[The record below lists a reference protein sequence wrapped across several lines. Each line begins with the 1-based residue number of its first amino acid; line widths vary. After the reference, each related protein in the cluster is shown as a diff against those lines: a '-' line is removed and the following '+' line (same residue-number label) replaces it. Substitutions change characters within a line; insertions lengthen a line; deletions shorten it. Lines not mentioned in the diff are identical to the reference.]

1 MVHCREACAAC
12 FVLLL
17 FLSPFGG
24 GKSVAQE
31 TRGAGDVDGVAIEA
45 GSGSFVVPGGGGH
58 EEKRITVFYHRPESF
73 DRDAPVVMVIPGAG
87 RNGDDYRDA
96 WVSAS
101 ERHGVLVLSPSY
113 PERFYPEFWSYNLAG
128 MPGEV
133 TLDLSVVVE
142 PNPEEWSFD
151 DAREELE
158 STIGMHE
165 LVGNSAGH
173 QLLYQ
178 LVLLG
183 KAGMISGVDVE
194 GTSSVAGTDPAE
206 WIFGDFDRI
215 FEEVREHLEL
225 ETETYD
231 LFGHSAG
238 GQILHRLALFHPNGR
253 ADRVVA
259 ANSGWYTLPTF
270 EQEFPYGLEDSGLAE
285 DQLEAAFG
293 TRLVVFLG
301 EEDDEDET
309 RGSLR
314 RTPEADRQGEH
325 RLERGRYFFS
335 RARETA
341 EALGMDFEW
350 NLELVPDVGHD
361 YERMS
366 EAAADYLY
374 GGSGSN

>member
-1 MVHCREACAAC
+1 MVQYREACVAC
-12 FVLLL
+12 FVLLV
-17 FLSPFGG
+17 FLSPSGG
-24 GKSVAQE
+24 GETVAQE
-31 TRGAGDVDGVAIEA
+31 PPGAGEIDGVAIEA
-45 GSGSFVVPGGGGH
+45 GSGSFVVQGGGGH
-58 EEKRITVFYHRPESF
+58 EEKRITVFYHRPESLHPES
-73 DRDAPVVMVIPGAG
+73 AVLMVIPGAG
-87 RNGDDYRDA
+87 RNGDEYRDA

-101 ERHGVLVLSPSY
+101 ERYGVLVLSPSY

-128 MPGEV
+128 MPREV

-142 PNPEEWSFD
+142 PNPEEWTFD

-178 LVLLG
+178 LILLS

-194 GTSSVAGTDPAE
+194 GTSSVAGTDSAE

-215 FEEVREHLEL
+215 FEEVRDHLGL

-238 GQILHRLALFHPNGR
+238 GQILHRLALFRPNGR

-314 RTPEADRQGEH
+314 RTPEADQQGEH

-366 EAAADYLY
+366 EAAAEYLY
-374 GGSGSN
+374 GRRPR